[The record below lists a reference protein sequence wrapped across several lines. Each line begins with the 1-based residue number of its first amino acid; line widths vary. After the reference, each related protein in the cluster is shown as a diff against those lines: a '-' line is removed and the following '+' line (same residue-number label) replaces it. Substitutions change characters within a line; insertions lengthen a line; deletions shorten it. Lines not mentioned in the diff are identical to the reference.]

1 MAIQTCTGAQLMCSM
16 GLAPSVFNATPKPLL
31 AGGKPVGN
39 IQDFVPILNIAP
51 FGLCRS
57 PANPVV
63 AAATAAAQG
72 TLTPMPCVP
81 ATVAAW
87 TPGSALVQWAGV
99 PALNNSSTLNCMWA
113 GVISITDP
121 GQAAVQVG

>member
-87 TPGSALVQWAGV
+87 TPGSALVQWAGA

-113 GVISITDP
+113 GVITITDP